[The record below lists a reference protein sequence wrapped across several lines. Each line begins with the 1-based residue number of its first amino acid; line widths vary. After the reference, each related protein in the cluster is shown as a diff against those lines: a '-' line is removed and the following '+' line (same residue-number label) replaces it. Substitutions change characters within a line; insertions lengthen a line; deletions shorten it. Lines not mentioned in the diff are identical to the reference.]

1 VRYTRIEIAV
11 KPNLKDPFARHM
23 MWEMSFTLGYRIENL
38 RIVNVYTVY
47 SDLSNKD
54 LEAFASKVLCDPV
67 LCFYSVASP
76 IALKL
81 TPFNW
86 AVEVSFKQGVT
97 DNVGHTAEQVMKMM
111 FPESECSVYKSTQY
125 LINAKLNLSDVE
137 KICSEVL
144 YNQLIQDIDI
154 LPYSSFLKKG
164 GMGAKERHFAV
175 DYMPVTRTFDLNVS
189 DEELVTLSQ
198 QRVLALT
205 LEEMKY
211 FRSYFEREE
220 VQIARGKVGLD
231 KKPTDVELEC
241 FAQTQS
247 EHCKHKIF
255 NALITYRE
263 GKKTETIDSLFNTY
277 IKAITELIA
286 LEKPWL
292 VSVFNDNA
300 GVIKFN
306 EKHNL
311 VFKVETHNTP
321 SALDPYGGAITGI
334 VGVDRDPAGTG
345 IGSRIIAHTDVLC
358 FGDPGYR
365 GPLPP
370 RMMHPRRIMEGVV
383 KGIEDGG
390 NKCGIPTINGALI
403 FDQSYSGKPLVF
415 CGSLGIVPEQIGG
428 KKTHI
433 KEVEPKDII
442 VMVGGKIG
450 KDGIHGATF
459 SSEEIKE
466 TSPVQAVQIG
476 DPITQKK
483 MLDMLEEAREK
494 LLFRSLTD
502 NGAGGLSSSVGEM
515 ATLSGGA
522 YLDLTKAPLKY
533 PGLDPWEI
541 LLSEAQERMTLA
553 VPPEKLEEFL
563 ELAKKRDVLAV
574 PMGEFTDSGYFHV
587 CYRGETVLY
596 LELSFLHSRI
606 PLELEALWEEQR
618 IEENIPLLPKS
629 LESIIMEMV
638 SDLNSCSREPI
649 IRRYDHEVGGSTII
663 KPLVGAGETGPSD
676 GGVIAPIPGE
686 YRGFVLGAGINPFY
700 SRIDTYHMACCAV
713 DEAVRNVV
721 STGADPDY
729 IALLDNFCW
738 PDPVYH
744 AEKTPEGKYKLA
756 QLVRAAKGLYDT
768 ALSYR
773 TPFISG
779 KDSMK
784 NDYKISDHKISVL
797 PTILISGVGIVHDI
811 RKCVTPDFKNS
822 GNTIYL
828 LGKTGNHLGES
839 LYLRKY
845 GGSSKNV
852 PEVDPYLNMKVY
864 RAFFRA
870 VQEGVVASCHDLSEG
885 GLAIAGA
892 ECCIGGKKGAWID
905 LEFLKENIEL
915 SLEEILFSESTGRL
929 LVSVVRGREN
939 DFLSI
944 MKDLPVQKLGEIT
957 EKERFVIKKGAE
969 VFVDLNVNELEKAF
983 RTPLYSILGMKL

>member
-1 VRYTRIEIAV
+1 VCYTRIEIAI
-11 KPNLKDPFARHM
+11 KPHLKDPFAHHM
-23 MWEMSFTLGYRIENL
+23 MWEVSSTLGYKIKSL
-38 RIVNVYTVY
+38 RVVHVYTLY
-47 SDLSNKD
+47 SNLTP
-54 LEAFASKVLCDPV
+54 EQVEEFASKVLCDPV
-67 LCFYSVASP
+67 LSFYSVTQP

-81 TPFNW
+81 TPFDW

-97 DNVGHTAEQVMKMM
+97 DNVGHTAEQVLEMM
-111 FPESECSVYKSTQY
+111 FPEKETRVYKSTQY
-125 LINAKLNLSDVE
+125 LLNAELNRNDIE

-144 YNQLIQDIDI
+144 YNQLIENVEI
-154 LPYSSFLKKG
+154 LPFSIFLQKG
-164 GMGAKERHFAV
+164 GMGVKERHFAV
-175 DYMPVTRTFDLNVS
+175 DYLPVVRSFDLNVS
-189 DEELVTLSQ
+189 DEELIKLSQ
-198 QRVLALT
+198 DRVLALS

-211 FRSYFEREE
+211 FRSYFEKEDVKTSRMK
-220 VQIARGKVGLD
+220 RGLD
-231 KKPTDVELEC
+231 EKPTDVELEC

-255 NALITYRE
+255 NALIHYTE
-263 GKKTETIDSLFNTY
+263 GDRKETIDSIFKTF
-277 IKAITELIA
+277 IKAATERISGKKNWLI
-286 LEKPWL
+286 
-292 VSVFNDNA
+292 SVFEDNA

-306 EKHNL
+306 QNYNL

-358 FGDPGYR
+358 FGDPHYR

-403 FDQSYSGKPLVF
+403 FDQSFSGKPLVF
-415 CGSLGIVPEQIGG
+415 CGSVGIVPSEIKGR
-428 KKTHI
+428 KTHI
-433 KEVEPKDII
+433 KEVKPGDII
-442 VMVGGKIG
+442 VMVGGRIG

-483 MLDMLEEAREK
+483 MLDMLEEARGK
-494 LLFRSLTD
+494 LLFRGITD

-522 YLDLTKAPLKY
+522 YVDLSKAPLKY

-553 VPPEKLEEFL
+553 VPPQKLNQFL
-563 ELAKKRDVLAV
+563 NLAEKRDVLAV
-574 PMGEFTDSGYFHV
+574 PLGEFTDSGYFHV
-587 CYRGETVLY
+587 CYEGKTVLY

-606 PLELEALWEEQR
+606 PLHLEALWEKPD
-618 IEENIPLLPKS
+618 IKENIPRLKKPLGS
-629 LESIIMEMV
+629 VIMEMV

-649 IRRYDHEVGGSTII
+649 IKRYDHEVGGTTII
-663 KPLVGAGETGPSD
+663 KPLTGAKAEGPSD
-676 GGVIAPIPGE
+676 GGVICPIPGE

-700 SRIDTYHMACCAV
+700 SKIDTYHMACCAV

-721 STGADPDY
+721 SAGADPEY
-729 IALLDNFCW
+729 IAVLDNFCW

-744 AEKTPEGKYKLA
+744 PEKTPDGKYKLA

-768 ALSYR
+768 ASAYR

-784 NDYKISDHKISVL
+784 NDYKIADHKVSVL
-797 PTILISGVGIVHDI
+797 PTILVSAVGIVPDV
-811 RKCVTPDFKNS
+811 RKCVTPDFKRPGNS
-822 GNTIYL
+822 IYI
-828 LGKTGNHLGES
+828 LGKTENHMGES
-839 LYLRKY
+839 LFLRKY
-845 GGSSKNV
+845 GGSSKYV
-852 PEVDPYLNMKVY
+852 PTVDPDMNMSLYSGFY
-864 RAFFRA
+864 RALH
-870 VQEGVVASCHDLSEG
+870 QEMVASCHDLSEG
-885 GLAIAGA
+885 GLSVAIA
-892 ECCIGGKKGAWID
+892 ECCIGGELGAEID
-905 LEFLKENIEL
+905 IERLKEHKKL
-915 SLEEILFSESTGRL
+915 TLEELLFSESTGRL
-929 LVSVVRGREN
+929 LISVVKGRED
-939 DFLSI
+939 DFLSL
-944 MKDLPVQKLGEIT
+944 MKGLWVQKLGEVIS
-957 EKERFVIKKGAE
+957 EKRLIIKKGIKILA
-969 VFVDLNVNELEKAF
+969 DLDVMELKQAY
-983 RTPLYSILGMKL
+983 RKPLYSVLGMKL